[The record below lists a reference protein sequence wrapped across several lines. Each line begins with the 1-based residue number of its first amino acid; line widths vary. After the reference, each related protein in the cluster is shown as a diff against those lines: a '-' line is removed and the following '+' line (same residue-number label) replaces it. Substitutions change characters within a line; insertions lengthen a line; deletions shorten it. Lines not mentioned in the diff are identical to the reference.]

1 VRSLLSWATG
11 ECCPLW
17 HSISEMELSLGGDI
31 TAIDTHQPFLDDLER
46 RARTEHLEHRIRT
59 QSVLMQSLPFR
70 PLTFDLIW
78 SESAIYCIGFE
89 DGLKLWRR
97 FLTDDGVVVV
107 SELSWLRAAVP
118 TEARRFWEQNY
129 PEMSDID
136 GNLRRV
142 ADAGYNPLASYVLPS
157 QAWWHNYYDPL
168 GRRIDGLSEKYRG
181 DEAAIAELNAARD
194 EIELFRRFH
203 DSYGYVFYTM
213 ERCFR

>member
-1 VRSLLSWATG
+1 
-11 ECCPLW
+11 
-17 HSISEMELSLGGDI
+17 MELSLGGDI

-78 SESAIYCIGFE
+78 SEGAIYCIGFE

-97 FLTDDGVVVV
+97 FLTDDGIVVV
-107 SELSWLRAAVP
+107 SELSWLRAAAP

-129 PEMSDID
+129 PDMSDID

-142 ADAGYNPLASYVLPS
+142 ANAGYSPLASYVLPS
-157 QAWWHNYYDPL
+157 QAWWGNYYDPL
-168 GRRIDGLSEKYRG
+168 ERRIDGLSENIEGRG
-181 DEAAIAELNAARD
+181 RN
-194 EIELFRRFH
+194 
-203 DSYGYVFYTM
+203 S
-213 ERCFR
+213 